1 MIKKEIL
8 KFSPE
13 IKTSFYTELRKKVYG
28 YFKENNISLYANWQ
42 MRSKTALFFTLF
54 GVSYY
59 IILFTNI
66 TAYLKIIACILHGLA
81 IAGIGFNIAHDAG
94 HGAYSKSKKTN
105 RLLFYT
111 MDLVGSNSYMWD
123 IKHNKAH
130 HIYTNIDAFDE
141 DIRGSKLL
149 RLSPHAPLYSINRH
163 QHIYAWFLYCFL
175 YFFIVWFYN
184 FQQFKAAAFGPFRNM
199 QHSGKE
205 WVQLVTWKLFY
216 LFYAIV
222 VPFAFLKIPVS
233 QFLIGYS
240 IVCATTGFLLGL
252 IFYLAHCVEKTAS
265 FPLPEQDAIKID
277 WALHQMNTT
286 CNFGTGNK
294 LLTWFCGGLNFQIE
308 HHLFPEICS
317 IHYKEISKIVSE
329 TAKEFNTPYLQ
340 YVSFSEAVISHY
352 KMLKQLGK

>member
-130 HIYTNIDAFDE
+130 HIYTNI
-141 DIRGSKLL
+141 
-149 RLSPHAPLYSINRH
+149 
-163 QHIYAWFLYCFL
+163 
-175 YFFIVWFYN
+175 
-184 FQQFKAAAFGPFRNM
+184 
-199 QHSGKE
+199 
-205 WVQLVTWKLFY
+205 
-216 LFYAIV
+216 
-222 VPFAFLKIPVS
+222 
-233 QFLIGYS
+233 
-240 IVCATTGFLLGL
+240 
-252 IFYLAHCVEKTAS
+252 
-265 FPLPEQDAIKID
+265 
-277 WALHQMNTT
+277 
-286 CNFGTGNK
+286 
-294 LLTWFCGGLNFQIE
+294 
-308 HHLFPEICS
+308 
-317 IHYKEISKIVSE
+317 
-329 TAKEFNTPYLQ
+329 
-340 YVSFSEAVISHY
+340 
-352 KMLKQLGK
+352 